1 MCLLYSKIHTSR
13 ITDRPETISAF
24 PITLK
29 KLLNIP
35 HSNQITIVTDMQKKI
50 LNLHIIKH
58 YIPEY
63 NKTRYFM
70 RTYII
75 QYKN

>member
-1 MCLLYSKIHTSR
+1 MCLRYSKIHTSR

-35 HSNQITIVTDMQKKI
+35 HNNQITIVTDMQKKI

-63 NKTRYFM
+63 NNTRYCM
-70 RTYII
+70 RTHII
-75 QYKN
+75 QYIN